1 MPIKM
6 PKFWGCANSKK
17 GKLLSPLGMLYA
29 QAGKFRFN
37 HTKPYKSKI
46 PVICVGNV
54 VVGGVGKTPLAVSI
68 AEYYKLNNMKP
79 VFLTRG
85 YGGTLKKGVVDLQK
99 HTAKDTGDEPL
110 LLAMTAPVV
119 VCADRKEGA
128 KMAEDMGADIIIMD
142 DGFQNPGLEKDL
154 SFIVF
159 DGRFGIGN
167 GFVFPAGPLRETMES
182 GTYRADAAIVV
193 GEDKSGICNYFKEN
207 YSRMPI
213 IRVHIE
219 QDALTLQALS
229 NKKIFAFAGIGYP
242 DKFFNMLTEYGC
254 NIVAAKAFP
263 DHHPYTD
270 TEMLDLISAASD
282 MDAVLLTTAKD
293 MVRIPSRYCSHVRMI
308 KAYTVWDS
316 VDLLCQILASFL
328 KTDEKDKPVE
338 KN

>member
-1 MPIKM
+1 MASTHSI
-6 PKFWGCANSKK
+6 S
-17 GKLLSPLGMLYA
+17 LLSYVPIM
-29 QAGKFRFN
+29 QSTIN
-37 HTKPYKSKI
+37 I
-46 PVICVGNV
+46 NDN
-54 VVGGVGKTPLAVSI
+54 
-68 AEYYKLNNMKP
+68 KLIS
-79 VFLTRG
+79 V
-85 YGGTLKKGVVDLQK
+85 YD
-99 HTAKDTGDEPL
+99 
-110 LLAMTAPVV
+110 
-119 VCADRKEGA
+119 
-128 KMAEDMGADIIIMD
+128 
-142 DGFQNPGLEKDL
+142 
-154 SFIVF
+154 
-159 DGRFGIGN
+159 
-167 GFVFPAGPLRETMES
+167 FP
-182 GTYRADAAIVV
+182 
-193 GEDKSGICNYFKEN
+193 KYFKEN